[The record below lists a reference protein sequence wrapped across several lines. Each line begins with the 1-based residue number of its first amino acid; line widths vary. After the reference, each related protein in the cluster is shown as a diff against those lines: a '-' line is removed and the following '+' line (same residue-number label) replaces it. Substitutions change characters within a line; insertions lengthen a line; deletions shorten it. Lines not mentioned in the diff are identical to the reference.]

1 MREPVRS
8 ANPLPRP
15 HGPWTITETQEV
27 YRDPWVRLQ
36 RDEVVRPDGDP
47 GSYAVAYLKPG
58 VCVIAIDDEGAVH
71 LTEEFHYGVGRV
83 TLEGVSGGVEPG
95 ETPAETAHKELAEE
109 LGIQAERLVSLGSV
123 DPFTANVVSPTALF
137 LAEGLLR
144 GEARPEGT
152 EVIRRVSMPFAD
164 AVEAVMEGTITH
176 APSCV
181 AILKIWK
188 RKQRDP
194 AS

>member
-1 MREPVRS
+1 MHEPGQPS
-8 ANPLPRP
+8 APLPRP
-15 HGPWTITETQEV
+15 HGPWTITETREV

-36 RDEVVRPDGDP
+36 RDEVVRPDGGP

-95 ETPAETAHKELAEE
+95 ETPEQTAHKELAEE
-109 LGIQAERLVSLGSV
+109 LGIRAERLFPLGSV
-123 DPFTANVVSPTALF
+123 DPFTANVVSPTELF
-137 LAEGLLR
+137 LAEGLLL
-144 GEARPEGT
+144 GEPQPEGT
-152 EVIRRVSMPFAD
+152 EVIRRISMPFAD
-164 AVEAVMEGTITH
+164 AVEAVMEGEITH

-188 RKQRDP
+188 RKRH
-194 AS
+194 AC